1 MRDPVIYI
9 HGRGFSAFPSLFPLN
24 MLPCGLFSVALKP
37 RPHTPDCSTSTPSLR
52 EIKDRSL
59 ISSTCHLRRR
69 DFCSGACSP
78 LTGLNHTFTATSADH
93 GEMDLAPC
101 VTALLLARVLNV
113 PAVDV
118 GDLGG
123 FEIELSW
130 KDYVL

>member
-9 HGRGFSAFPSLFPLN
+9 HGRGSSAFPSLFPLN

-37 RPHTPDCSTSTPSLR
+37 RSHTSDCSTSTPSLR
-52 EIKDRSL
+52 EIKDRRLTLSA
-59 ISSTCHLRRR
+59 CHLRRR
-69 DFCSGACSP
+69 DFCSGAS
-78 LTGLNHTFTATSADH
+78 LHQTGLNDTFTATSADH
-93 GEMDLAPC
+93 GEMDLTSC

-113 PAVDV
+113 PAVNV

-123 FEIELSW
+123 FKIELSW